1 MDEQEFEDIQRQ
13 RFDAAEA
20 AREALH
26 NTAKVVQGAAFTR
39 LLAWVTEN
47 LDTSRGRVSFSAANL
62 SRVSAF
68 SRLVRAV
75 LTEATKS
82 LLRVIVRGVDR
93 LLGLNNRLYSPLGD
107 AGIRDE
113 ARRRTLLR
121 LGYDSAKE
129 QVLPG
134 SYLADLFGAGNI
146 GQRVAA
152 LVNRAIGAQMPLEQF
167 RAVFRNAFLNAK
179 MLERHYTTLT
189 FDLFQRVDRTI
200 NLVYAERLGLKH
212 ALYAGTVIETTRPF
226 CEARNQKVY
235 TEAEIESWA
244 GLTFSGKPAVYDP
257 KTDCGGHNCRHHLSW
272 ITPQLY
278 ELLKRKQ
285 G

>member
-1 MDEQEFEDIQRQ
+1 
-13 RFDAAEA
+13 
-20 AREALH
+20 
-26 NTAKVVQGAAFTR
+26 
-39 LLAWVTEN
+39 
-47 LDTSRGRVSFSAANL
+47 
-62 SRVSAF
+62 
-68 SRLVRAV
+68 
-75 LTEATKS
+75 
-82 LLRVIVRGVDR
+82 
-93 LLGLNNRLYSPLGD
+93 
-107 AGIRDE
+107 
-113 ARRRTLLR
+113 LR

-179 MLERHYTTLT
+179 MLKRHYTTLT

-235 TEAEIESWA
+235 TLAEIESWA
-244 GLTFSGKPAVYDP
+244 ELTFSGKPAVYDP
-257 KTDCGGHNCRHHLSW
+257 KTDCGGYNCRHHLSW